1 MEVCK
6 YNIKGPNCSNR
17 KSLLEKKYFRCY
29 HYSTSNILIINI
41 EKWYTRVSSHLV
53 SSIIV
58 DLRSNDEGIVEIFT
72 GGGLNALGWSHGAE
86 KAFLDEI
93 SKFLESLMNDC
104 EISFE
109 KMSPERSQLPPPPF
123 HNK

>member
-1 MEVCK
+1 M
-6 YNIKGPNCSNR
+6 
-17 KSLLEKKYFRCY
+17 
-29 HYSTSNILIINI
+29 
-41 EKWYTRVSSHLV
+41 V